1 VHTRVLLI
9 AGGSIVAA
17 AALLAGCGAN
27 SADVQQL
34 NQNQFTLRG
43 MIASDRQQI
52 DSLQVQV
59 RRLRDEIAELKHA
72 GTTQGPGAGQMGSVN
87 DRLAKLETEVNAM
100 QAAMPTIPTA
110 PPAGAAAL
118 PAPATPPAAGAHAAP
133 VAPAE
138 PAPTWPQE
146 LESELQAAKKSR
158 APGAKLYRE
167 GLLEM
172 KSGNYPSAI
181 VKFARL
187 QHNYPKSPLSEPA
200 EYFAANALY
209 ESGKP
214 DRAILQFNDLVMRFP
229 RGRFTSQA
237 LLREAEAFLKLD
249 DKIDARLTLQKLI
262 ADHGGTPQATAAA
275 HMMKTLVAD

>member
-1 VHTRVLLI
+1 VHTRALLV
-9 AGGSIVAA
+9 AAGSILAS
-17 AALLAGCGAN
+17 ALLAGCGAN
-27 SADVQQL
+27 SADIQQL

-72 GTTQGPGAGQMGSVN
+72 GAAGGPGAGQMSSVN

-110 PPAGAAAL
+110 PPTGAAA
-118 PAPATPPAAGAHAAP
+118 PTAPGVPPAAGAGAAP
-133 VAPAE
+133 VAPAG
-138 PAPTWPQE
+138 PSPTWPQE
-146 LESELQAAKKSR
+146 LDSELQAAKNSR
-158 APGAKLYRE
+158 AQGARLYRE
-167 GLLEM
+167 GLLAM

-187 QHNYPKSPLSEPA
+187 QHNYPKSPLCEPA

-214 DRAILQFNDLVMRFP
+214 DRAILQFNDVVMRFP
-229 RGRFTSQA
+229 RGRFTSQS

-262 ADHGGTPQATAAA
+262 ADHPGTPQATAAA
-275 HMMKTLVAD
+275 QMMKRLVAD